1 MKNITKILITILSL
15 TLLFA
20 IGCGDRPTG
29 SGDVDNQIDALLT
42 SFPKPTGNPISDSSL
57 NNYKINDKLAI
68 DTKETKLINYNQ
80 SKEDFNKE
88 NAEKEISLEINNG
101 MVTCKSVST
110 STEILIDGKQLY
122 DDNKKYSAFEEKYYP
137 GDGVNNTSL
146 YYIEFDINTLTF
158 KFTELIRISGTYNY
172 AYQATYTGTLIKD
185 TSSGGS
191 Q

>member
-1 MKNITKILITILSL
+1 MRISKKIFTIILSIS
-15 TLLFA
+15 LLVV
-20 IGCGDRPTG
+20 ISCGDRPTG

-57 NNYKINDKLAI
+57 NGSYKSQNKLTI
-68 DTKETKLINYNQ
+68 VPEETKLINHNQ

-101 MVTCKSVST
+101 MVTCKST

-122 DDNKKYSAFEEKYYP
+122 DKNKKYSASEEKYYP

-172 AYQATYTGTLIKD
+172 AYQATYTGILTKD
-185 TSSGGS
+185 TSSGN
-191 Q
+191 